1 MSRKKYKNCWKRKS
15 DSPARISPSH
25 QIAQNES
32 APNRPISGSEAPDP
46 PTASDLLLPRCP
58 DPTQGFETLA
68 SFQVERL
75 TGLVMENLAGL
86 CRERGVALNT
96 KYWRRITQEILAS
109 DSRESLII
117 PARAGSGK
125 STWLLA
131 FLRAFAHLC
140 REDPRLDRA
149 LVGITVVVQKV
160 ETLNQLVEQINN
172 EDSTT
177 MVALQGWNP
186 SGSQRGFC
194 ANPEV
199 IHYDQCRRYACPYS
213 EHCRLL
219 SFQQQAPCAPVVGLT
234 QERFVLL
241 REAGALDK
249 ILRRTF
255 LSDQVTLPRRFLIFD
270 EKITMAQTSTLNKPV
285 IDQAS
290 TEIERLIRQ
299 GDLSDSQ
306 ARSLQMQLSI
316 CIDMPFQRLRKEAE
330 QSQTQDHPVPSM
342 GWCTLEDDSQRREQ
356 YNTFRRWV
364 CSRRGIPRIAALN
377 QVFSVMDL
385 LYAGVSCP
393 FCRSDGFTILRAIPP
408 QLGWD
413 GCQTILFDATA
424 PVDEDYAGLT
434 NCRFLDDVPREKGGS
449 VTLTVYRSPSMGVS
463 KSALQGSSWKLT
475 AFTRL
480 AEQLV
485 REAKGPVFLC
495 SYQVHAEFL
504 AEQLS
509 QLLSP
514 EDFRR
519 LYLMPD
525 RDVPTL
531 PYFNGTNGAND
542 FHLATTVILLG
553 YPRLDPVSY
562 VTSACAAYGEEAV
575 RRQWEE
581 AEASSGRPVQPT
593 SLPLVQQYIA
603 HHLAARLE
611 QEIYRCAIRNPGNQ
625 KPVTIHLFC
634 PPEEVLAILESRL
647 PSPLCK
653 VEITQA
659 PPVFASVR
667 DARRQYKGGPTSRAR
682 FLSFLEDWDG
692 TFISSAELRETLEIS
707 QAVWKD
713 LLKDPH
719 ILDMF
724 RQQGIYVRGRGSSA
738 GLCRDDNLK
747 EDTLCA

>member
-434 NCRFLDDVPREKGGS
+434 NCRFLDDVPREEGGS

-667 DARRQYKGGPTSRAR
+667 DARRQYKGAPTSRAR
-682 FLSFLEDWDG
+682 FLAFLEDWG
-692 TFISSAELRETLEIS
+692 GSFISTTELRKTLEIS
-707 QAVWKD
+707 YAVWKD

-719 ILDMF
+719 ILDML
-724 RQQGIYVRGRGSSA
+724 RQQGIDVRGRGSSA
-738 GLCRDDNLK
+738 GLCRDDNLQ

>member
-1 MSRKKYKNCWKRKS
+1 MSRKKCKNRRKKQGA
-15 DSPARISPSH
+15 SPARISPSR

-32 APNRPISGSEAPDP
+32 APNRLIRGSEAPNP
-46 PTASDLLLPRCP
+46 PTASDLLKPRCP

-68 SFQVERL
+68 SFQVKRL
-75 TGLVMENLAGL
+75 TGLVMKNLAGL
-86 CRERGVALNT
+86 CRERDVVLNID
-96 KYWRRITQEILAS
+96 YWKQITREILAS
-109 DSRESLII
+109 DSRDSLVI

-125 STWLLA
+125 STWILA
-131 FLRAFAHLC
+131 FLRAYAHIC
-140 REDPRLDRA
+140 QKDPRLDRA

-160 ETLNQLVEQINN
+160 ETLNQLVEEISKKY
-172 EDSTT
+172 STA

-186 SGSQRGFC
+186 SGSKRGFC

-199 IHYDQCRRYACPYS
+199 NHYDQCRRYACPYS
-213 EHCRLL
+213 ERCRLL
-219 SFQQQAPCAPVVGLT
+219 SFQQQAPYAPVVGLT

-306 ARSLQMQLSI
+306 ARSLQMQISI

-330 QSQTQDHPVPSM
+330 QSQTQDHPAPSM
-342 GWCTLEDDSQRREQ
+342 GWCTLEDDPQRREQ

-364 CSRRGIPRIAALN
+364 CSRRGIPRIIALN

-385 LYAGVSCP
+385 LYEGICCP

-434 NCRFLDDVPREKGGS
+434 NCRFLDDVPREEGGS

-495 SYQVHAEFL
+495 SYQMHAEFL
-504 AEQLS
+504 AEQFSRRL
-509 QLLSP
+509 QP
-514 EDFRR
+514 EDFDK
-519 LYLMPD
+519 LYRMSG
-525 RDVPTL
+525 RNVPTL
-531 PYFNGTNGAND
+531 PYFNGTNGSND
-542 FHLATTVILLG
+542 FHQATTVILLG

-562 VTSACAAYGEEAV
+562 LTSACAAYGEEAV

-593 SLPLVQQYIA
+593 ALPLVQRYIA

-625 KPVTIHLFC
+625 KPVTIYLFC
-634 PPEEVLAILESRL
+634 PPAEVLAILESRL

-653 VEITQA
+653 VEIAQA

-692 TFISSAELRETLEIS
+692 AFISTTELRKTLEIS
-707 QAVWKD
+707 YAVWKD

-724 RQQGIYVRGRGSSA
+724 QKQGIYVRGRGSSA
-738 GLCRDDNLK
+738 GLCRDD
-747 EDTLCA
+747 DPPGDALCA

>member
-1 MSRKKYKNCWKRKS
+1 MSRKKCKNRRKKQGA
-15 DSPARISPSH
+15 SPARISPSR

-32 APNRPISGSEAPDP
+32 APNRPIAGSEAPNP
-46 PTASDLLLPRCP
+46 PTASDLLKPRCP
-58 DPTQGFETLA
+58 DSTQGFEALA

-75 TGLVMENLAGL
+75 TGLVMENLEDL
-86 CRERGVALNT
+86 CRERGVVLNID
-96 KYWRRITQEILAS
+96 YWKQITREILAS
-109 DSRESLII
+109 DSRDSLVI

-125 STWLLA
+125 STWILA
-131 FLRAFAHLC
+131 FLRAYAHIC
-140 REDPRLDRA
+140 QKDPRLDRA

-160 ETLNQLVEQINN
+160 ETLNQLVEEINKKY
-172 EDSTT
+172 STA

-186 SGSQRGFC
+186 SGSKRGFC

-219 SFQQQAPCAPVVGLT
+219 SFQQQAPYAPVVGLT

-299 GDLSDSQ
+299 GELSDSQ

-330 QSQTQDHPVPSM
+330 QSQTQDHPAPFM
-342 GWCTLEDDSQRREQ
+342 GWCTPEDDPQRREQ

-434 NCRFLDDVPREKGGS
+434 NCRFLDDVPREEGGS
-449 VTLTVYRSPSMGVS
+449 VTLTVYRNPSMGVS

-495 SYQVHAEFL
+495 SYQMHAEFL
-504 AEQLS
+504 AEQFSRRL
-509 QLLSP
+509 QP
-514 EDFRR
+514 EDFDK
-519 LYLMPD
+519 LYRMSG
-525 RDVPTL
+525 RNVPTL
-531 PYFNGTNGAND
+531 PYFNGTNGSND
-542 FHLATTVILLG
+542 FHQATTVILLG

-562 VTSACAAYGEEAV
+562 LTSACAAYGEEAV

-581 AEASSGRPVQPT
+581 AEASSCHPVQPT
-593 SLPLVQQYIA
+593 ALPLAQRYIA

-647 PSPLCK
+647 PSPSCR
-653 VEITQA
+653 VEITEVPA
-659 PPVFASVR
+659 SFAEVR
-667 DARRQYKGGPTSRAR
+667 DARRQYKGKPTSRAR
-682 FLSFLEDWDG
+682 FLAFLEDWDG
-692 TFISSAELRETLEIS
+692 AFISTAELRKTLEIS
-707 QAVWKD
+707 SAVWKD

-719 ILDMF
+719 IRDML

-738 GLCRDDNLK
+738 GLCRDNNLQ

>member
-199 IHYDQCRRYACPYS
+199 NHYDQCRRYACPYS
-213 EHCRLL
+213 ERCRLL
-219 SFQQQAPCAPVVGLT
+219 SFQQQAPYAPVVGLT

-290 TEIERLIRQ
+290 TEIEGLIRQ

-306 ARSLQMQLSI
+306 ARSLQMQLSL

-330 QSQTQDHPVPSM
+330 QS
-342 GWCTLEDDSQRREQ
+342 
-356 YNTFRRWV
+356 
-364 CSRRGIPRIAALN
+364 
-377 QVFSVMDL
+377 
-385 LYAGVSCP
+385 
-393 FCRSDGFTILRAIPP
+393 
-408 QLGWD
+408 
-413 GCQTILFDATA
+413 
-424 PVDEDYAGLT
+424 
-434 NCRFLDDVPREKGGS
+434 
-449 VTLTVYRSPSMGVS
+449 
-463 KSALQGSSWKLT
+463 
-475 AFTRL
+475 
-480 AEQLV
+480 
-485 REAKGPVFLC
+485 
-495 SYQVHAEFL
+495 
-504 AEQLS
+504 
-509 QLLSP
+509 
-514 EDFRR
+514 
-519 LYLMPD
+519 
-525 RDVPTL
+525 
-531 PYFNGTNGAND
+531 
-542 FHLATTVILLG
+542 
-553 YPRLDPVSY
+553 
-562 VTSACAAYGEEAV
+562 
-575 RRQWEE
+575 
-581 AEASSGRPVQPT
+581 
-593 SLPLVQQYIA
+593 
-603 HHLAARLE
+603 
-611 QEIYRCAIRNPGNQ
+611 
-625 KPVTIHLFC
+625 
-634 PPEEVLAILESRL
+634 
-647 PSPLCK
+647 
-653 VEITQA
+653 
-659 PPVFASVR
+659 
-667 DARRQYKGGPTSRAR
+667 
-682 FLSFLEDWDG
+682 
-692 TFISSAELRETLEIS
+692 
-707 QAVWKD
+707 
-713 LLKDPH
+713 
-719 ILDMF
+719 
-724 RQQGIYVRGRGSSA
+724 
-738 GLCRDDNLK
+738 
-747 EDTLCA
+747 

>member
-1 MSRKKYKNCWKRKS
+1 MSRKKCKNRWKKKS
-15 DSPARISPSH
+15 DSPARISPSY

-46 PTASDLLLPRCP
+46 PTASDLLKPRCP

-68 SFQVERL
+68 PGLVERL
-75 TGLVMENLAGL
+75 TGLVMENLAEV
-86 CRERGVALNT
+86 CQERGVVLNT
-96 KYWRRITQEILAS
+96 KYWKRITREILAS
-109 DSRESLII
+109 DSRKSLII

-125 STWLLA
+125 STWIQA
-131 FLRAFAHLC
+131 FLQAFAHIC
-140 REDPRLDRA
+140 QKDPRLDRA

-160 ETLNQLVEQINN
+160 ETLNQLVEEISKKY
-172 EDSTT
+172 STA

-186 SGSQRGFC
+186 SGSKRGFC

-219 SFQQQAPCAPVVGLT
+219 SFQQQAPYAPVVGLT

-270 EKITMAQTSTLNKPV
+270 EKITMAQISTLNKPV

-290 TEIERLIRQ
+290 TEIERLIRK
-299 GDLSDSQ
+299 GNLSDSQ

-330 QSQTQDHPVPSM
+330 QSQAQDHPAPSM
-342 GWCTLEDDSQRREQ
+342 GWCTLEDDPQRREQ

-364 CSRRGIPRIAALN
+364 CSRRGIPRIVALN
-377 QVFSVMDL
+377 QVFSVMDP
-385 LYAGVSCP
+385 LYEGVACP

-434 NCRFLDDVPREKGGS
+434 NCRFLDDVPREEGGS

-480 AEQLV
+480 AEHLV
-485 REAKGPVFLC
+485 QEAKGLVFLC
-495 SYQVHAEFL
+495 SYQMHAEFL
-504 AEQLS
+504 AEQFSRRL
-509 QLLSP
+509 QQ
-514 EDFRR
+514 EDFDK
-519 LYLMPD
+519 LYRMSG
-525 RDVPTL
+525 RNVPTL

-542 FHLATTVILLG
+542 FNQATTVILLG

-562 VTSACAAYGEEAV
+562 LTSACAAYGEEAV
-575 RRQWEE
+575 RREWEE
-581 AEASSGRPVQPT
+581 AEVSSGRPVQPT
-593 SLPLVQQYIA
+593 ALPLVQRYIA

-625 KPVTIHLFC
+625 EPVTIYLFC

-647 PSPLCK
+647 PSPLYK
-653 VEITQA
+653 VEIAQA

-682 FLSFLEDWDG
+682 FLAFLEDWDG
-692 TFISSAELRETLEIS
+692 TFISTAELRETLEIS

-724 RQQGIYVRGRGSSA
+724 QQQGIYVRGRGSSA
-738 GLCRDDNLK
+738 GLCRDNDLQ

>member
-1 MSRKKYKNCWKRKS
+1 MSRKKCKNRLKRHGT
-15 DSPARISPSH
+15 SPARISPSR

-32 APNRPISGSEAPDP
+32 APNRPIAGSEAPNP
-46 PTASDLLLPRCP
+46 PTASDLLQPRCP

-68 SFQVERL
+68 HSLVERL
-75 TGLVMENLAGL
+75 TGLVMENLAEV
-86 CRERGVALNT
+86 CQERGVVLNT
-96 KYWRRITQEILAS
+96 KYWKRITREILAS

-125 STWLLA
+125 STWIQA
-131 FLRAFAHLC
+131 FLQAFAHIC
-140 REDPRLDRA
+140 QKDPRLDRA

-160 ETLNQLVEQINN
+160 ETLNQLVEEISKKY
-172 EDSTT
+172 STA

-186 SGSQRGFC
+186 SGSKRGFC

-199 IHYDQCRRYACPYS
+199 NHYDQCRRYACPYS
-213 EHCRLL
+213 ERCRLL
-219 SFQQQAPCAPVVGLT
+219 SFQQQAPYAPVVGLT

-255 LSDQVTLPRRFLIFD
+255 SDQVTLPRRFLIFD

-290 TEIERLIRQ
+290 TEIEGLIRQ

-306 ARSLQMQLSI
+306 ARSLQMQLSL

-330 QSQTQDHPVPSM
+330 QSQTQDHPAPSM
-342 GWCTLEDDSQRREQ
+342 GWCTLEDDPQRREQ

-377 QVFSVMDL
+377 QIFSVMDP
-385 LYAGVSCP
+385 LYDGVSCP

-424 PVDEDYAGLT
+424 PVDEDYVGLT
-434 NCRFLDDVPREKGGS
+434 NCRFLDDVPRKEGGC
-449 VTLTVYRSPSMGVS
+449 VTLMVYRNPSMGVS

-475 AFTRL
+475 AFTQL
-480 AEQLV
+480 AKQLIH
-485 REAKGPVFLC
+485 EAKGLVFLC
-495 SYQVHAEFL
+495 SYQMHAEFL
-504 AEQLS
+504 AKQFS
-509 QLLSP
+509 QLLP
-514 EDFRR
+514 PKDFDK
-519 LYLMPD
+519 LYWMPD
-525 RDVPTL
+525 RVVSTL

-542 FHLATTVILLG
+542 FHQATTVILLG
-553 YPRLDPVSY
+553 YPRLDSVSY
-562 VTSACAAYGEEAV
+562 LTSACAAYGEEAV

-593 SLPLVQQYIA
+593 ALPLVQQYIA

-625 KPVTIHLFC
+625 EPVTIHLFC

-647 PSPLCK
+647 PSPSCR
-653 VEITQA
+653 VEITEVPA
-659 PPVFASVR
+659 SFAKVR
-667 DARRQYKGGPTSRAR
+667 DARRQYRGAPTSRAR
-682 FLSFLEDWDG
+682 FLAFLEEWDG
-692 TFISSAELRETLEIS
+692 AFISTAELRETLEIS
-707 QAVWKD
+707 PAVWKD
-713 LLKDPH
+713 LLKDPQ
-719 ILDMF
+719 IRDMF

-738 GLCRDDNLK
+738 GLCRDDDLQ

>member
-1 MSRKKYKNCWKRKS
+1 MSRKKCKNRWKKKS
-15 DSPARISPSH
+15 DSPARISPSY

-46 PTASDLLLPRCP
+46 PTASDLLKPRCP
-58 DPTQGFETLA
+58 DPTQGFEALA
-68 SFQVERL
+68 PGLVERL
-75 TGLVMENLAGL
+75 TGLVMENLAEV
-86 CRERGVALNT
+86 CQERGVVLNT
-96 KYWRRITQEILAS
+96 KYWKRITREILAS
-109 DSRESLII
+109 DSRKSLII

-125 STWLLA
+125 STWIQA
-131 FLRAFAHLC
+131 FLQAFAHIC
-140 REDPRLDRA
+140 QKDPRLDRA

-160 ETLNQLVEQINN
+160 ETLNQLVEEISKKY
-172 EDSTT
+172 STA

-186 SGSQRGFC
+186 SGSKRGFC

-219 SFQQQAPCAPVVGLT
+219 SFQQQAPYAPVVGLT

-270 EKITMAQTSTLNKPV
+270 EKITMAQISTLNKPV

-290 TEIERLIRQ
+290 TEIERLIRK
-299 GDLSDSQ
+299 GNLSDSQ

-330 QSQTQDHPVPSM
+330 QSQTQDHPAPSM
-342 GWCTLEDDSQRREQ
+342 GWCTLEDDPQRRAQ

-377 QVFSVMDL
+377 QVFSVMDP
-385 LYAGVSCP
+385 LYEGVACP

-434 NCRFLDDVPREKGGS
+434 NCRFLDDVPREEGGS

-475 AFTRL
+475 AFTHL
-480 AEQLV
+480 AAQMV
-485 REAKGPVFLC
+485 REAKGRVFLC

-514 EDFRR
+514 QNFRR
-519 LYLMPD
+519 LYLMPG
-525 RDVPTL
+525 RVVSTL

-542 FHLATTVILLG
+542 FHQATTVILLG

-562 VTSACAAYGEEAV
+562 LTSACAAYGEETV

-581 AEASSGRPVQPT
+581 AEASSGRPIQPT
-593 SLPLVQQYIA
+593 ALPLVQRYIA

-625 KPVTIHLFC
+625 KPVTIYLFC
-634 PPEEVLAILESRL
+634 PPAEVLAILESRL
-647 PSPLCK
+647 PSPSCR
-653 VEITQA
+653 VEITEVPA
-659 PPVFASVR
+659 IFAKER
-667 DARRQYKGGPTSRAR
+667 DARRQYKGKPTSRAR
-682 FLSFLEDWDG
+682 FLAFLEDWDG
-692 TFISSAELRETLEIS
+692 SFISTTELRKTLEIS
-707 QAVWKD
+707 YAVWKD

-738 GLCRDDNLK
+738 GLCRDNDLQ
-747 EDTLCA
+747 EDVLCA

>member
-1 MSRKKYKNCWKRKS
+1 MSRKKCKNRRKKQGT
-15 DSPARISPSH
+15 SPARISPSR
-25 QIAQNES
+25 QIAQDES
-32 APNRPISGSEAPDP
+32 APNRPIAGSEAPNP
-46 PTASDLLLPRCP
+46 PTASDLLKPRCP
-58 DPTQGFETLA
+58 DPTKGFETLA
-68 SFQVERL
+68 SFQVKRL
-75 TGLVMENLAGL
+75 TGLVMENLAEV
-86 CRERGVALNT
+86 CQERGVVLNT
-96 KYWRRITQEILAS
+96 KYWKRITREILAS
-109 DSRESLII
+109 DSRKSLII

-125 STWLLA
+125 STWIQA
-131 FLRAFAHLC
+131 FLQAFAHIC
-140 REDPRLDRA
+140 QKDPRLDRA

-160 ETLNQLVEQINN
+160 ETLNQLVEEINKKY
-172 EDSTT
+172 STA

-186 SGSQRGFC
+186 SGSKRGFC

-219 SFQQQAPCAPVVGLT
+219 SFQQQAPYAPVVGLT
-234 QERFVLL
+234 QERFLLL

-434 NCRFLDDVPREKGGS
+434 NCRFLDDVPREEGGS

-495 SYQVHAEFL
+495 SYQMHAEFL
-504 AEQLS
+504 AEQFSRRL
-509 QLLSP
+509 QP
-514 EDFRR
+514 EDFDK
-519 LYLMPD
+519 LYRMSG
-525 RDVPTL
+525 RNVPTL
-531 PYFNGTNGAND
+531 PYFNGTNGSND
-542 FHLATTVILLG
+542 FHQATTVILLG

-562 VTSACAAYGEEAV
+562 LTSACAAYGEETV

-581 AEASSGRPVQPT
+581 AEASSCHPVQPT
-593 SLPLVQQYIA
+593 SLPLVQRYIA

-625 KPVTIHLFC
+625 EPVTIHLFC

-647 PSPLCK
+647 PSPSCR
-653 VEITQA
+653 VEITEVPA
-659 PPVFASVR
+659 IFAKER
-667 DARRQYKGGPTSRAR
+667 DARRQYKGKPTSRAR
-682 FLSFLEDWDG
+682 FLAFLEDWDG
-692 TFISSAELRETLEIS
+692 AFISTTELRKTLEIS
-707 QAVWKD
+707 YAVWKD

-747 EDTLCA
+747 EDTWCA

>member
-125 STWLLA
+125 STWIQA
-131 FLRAFAHLC
+131 FLQAFAHIC
-140 REDPRLDRA
+140 QKDPRLDRA

-160 ETLNQLVEQINN
+160 ETLNQLVEEISKKY
-172 EDSTT
+172 STA

-186 SGSQRGFC
+186 SGSKRGFC

-213 EHCRLL
+213 EHCCLL
-219 SFQQQAPCAPVVGLT
+219 SFQQQAPYAPVVGLT

-255 LSDQVTLPRRFLIFD
+255 LSDQVTLPRRYLIFD
-270 EKITMAQTSTLNKPV
+270 EKITMAQISTLNKPV

-290 TEIERLIRQ
+290 TEIERLIRK
-299 GDLSDSQ
+299 GNLSDSQ

-330 QSQTQDHPVPSM
+330 QSQAQDHPAPSM
-342 GWCTLEDDSQRREQ
+342 GWCTLEDDPQRREQ

-364 CSRRGIPRIAALN
+364 CSRRGIPRIVALN
-377 QVFSVMDL
+377 QVFSVMDP
-385 LYAGVSCP
+385 LYEGVACP

-434 NCRFLDDVPREKGGS
+434 NCRFLDDVPREEGGS

-480 AEQLV
+480 AEHLV
-485 REAKGPVFLC
+485 QEAKGLVFLC
-495 SYQVHAEFL
+495 SYQMHAEFL
-504 AEQLS
+504 AEQFSRRL
-509 QLLSP
+509 QQ
-514 EDFRR
+514 EDFDK
-519 LYLMPD
+519 LYRMSG
-525 RDVPTL
+525 RNVPTL

-542 FHLATTVILLG
+542 FNQATTVILLG

-653 VEITQA
+653 VEIAQA

-667 DARRQYKGGPTSRAR
+667 DARRQYKGAPTSRAR
-682 FLSFLEDWDG
+682 FLAFLEDWG
-692 TFISSAELRETLEIS
+692 GSFISTTELRKTLEIS
-707 QAVWKD
+707 YAVWKD

-738 GLCRDDNLK
+738 GLCRDDNLQ

>member
-1 MSRKKYKNCWKRKS
+1 MSRKKCKNRRKKQGA
-15 DSPARISPSH
+15 SPARISPSR

-32 APNRPISGSEAPDP
+32 APNRPIAGSEAPNP
-46 PTASDLLLPRCP
+46 PTASDLLKPRCP
-58 DPTQGFETLA
+58 DSTQGFEALA

-75 TGLVMENLAGL
+75 TGLVMENLEDL
-86 CRERGVALNT
+86 CQERGVVLNT
-96 KYWRRITQEILAS
+96 KYWKRITREILAS
-109 DSRESLII
+109 DSRKSLII

-125 STWLLA
+125 STWIQA
-131 FLRAFAHLC
+131 FLQAFAHIC
-140 REDPRLDRA
+140 QKDPRLDRA

-160 ETLNQLVEQINN
+160 ETLNQLVEEINKKY
-172 EDSTT
+172 STA

-186 SGSQRGFC
+186 SGSKRGFC

-199 IHYDQCRRYACPYS
+199 NHYDQCRRYACPYS

-219 SFQQQAPCAPVVGLT
+219 SFQQQAPYAPVVGLT
-234 QERFVLL
+234 QERFLLL

-299 GDLSDSQ
+299 GELSDSQ

-385 LYAGVSCP
+385 LYEGICCP

-434 NCRFLDDVPREKGGS
+434 NCRFLDDVPREEGGS
-449 VTLTVYRSPSMGVS
+449 VTLTVYRNPSMGVS

-480 AEQLV
+480 AEHLV
-485 REAKGPVFLC
+485 QEAKGPVFLC
-495 SYQVHAEFL
+495 SYQMHAEFL

-519 LYLMPD
+519 LYLMPG

-562 VTSACAAYGEEAV
+562 LTSACAAYGEEAV

-581 AEASSGRPVQPT
+581 AEASSCHPVQPT
-593 SLPLVQQYIA
+593 ALPLAQRYIA

-647 PSPLCK
+647 PSPSCR
-653 VEITQA
+653 VEITEVPA
-659 PPVFASVR
+659 SFAKVR
-667 DARRQYKGGPTSRAR
+667 DARRQYRGAPTSRAR
-682 FLSFLEDWDG
+682 FLAFLEEWDG
-692 TFISSAELRETLEIS
+692 AFISTAELRETLEIS
-707 QAVWKD
+707 PAVWKD
-713 LLKDPH
+713 LLKDPQ
-719 ILDMF
+719 IRDMF

>member
-1 MSRKKYKNCWKRKS
+1 MSRKKCKNRWKKKS
-15 DSPARISPSH
+15 DSPARISPSY

-46 PTASDLLLPRCP
+46 PTASDLLKPRCP
-58 DPTQGFETLA
+58 DPTQGFEALA
-68 SFQVERL
+68 PGLVERL
-75 TGLVMENLAGL
+75 TGLVMENLAEV
-86 CRERGVALNT
+86 CQERGVVLNT
-96 KYWRRITQEILAS
+96 KYWKRITREILAS
-109 DSRESLII
+109 DSRKSLII

-125 STWLLA
+125 STWIQA
-131 FLRAFAHLC
+131 FLQAFAHIC
-140 REDPRLDRA
+140 QKDPRLDRA

-160 ETLNQLVEQINN
+160 ETLNQLVEEISKKY
-172 EDSTT
+172 STA

-186 SGSQRGFC
+186 SGSKRGFC

-219 SFQQQAPCAPVVGLT
+219 SFQQQAPYAPVVGLT

-434 NCRFLDDVPREKGGS
+434 NCRFLDDVPREEGGS

-495 SYQVHAEFL
+495 SYQVHSEFL

-514 EDFRR
+514 ENFRR
-519 LYLMPD
+519 LYRMSG
-525 RDVPTL
+525 RNVPTL
-531 PYFNGTNGAND
+531 PYFNGTNGSND
-542 FHLATTVILLG
+542 FHQATTVILLG

-562 VTSACAAYGEEAV
+562 LTSACAAYGEETV

-581 AEASSGRPVQPT
+581 AEASSGRPIQPT
-593 SLPLVQQYIA
+593 ALPLVQRYIA

-625 KPVTIHLFC
+625 KPVTIYLFC
-634 PPEEVLAILESRL
+634 PPAEVLAILESRL
-647 PSPLCK
+647 PSPSCR
-653 VEITQA
+653 VEITEVPA
-659 PPVFASVR
+659 SFAKVR
-667 DARRQYKGGPTSRAR
+667 DARRQYRGAPTSRAR
-682 FLSFLEDWDG
+682 FLAFLEEWDG
-692 TFISSAELRETLEIS
+692 AFISTAELRETLEIS
-707 QAVWKD
+707 PAVWKD
-713 LLKDPH
+713 LLKDPQ
-719 ILDMF
+719 IRDMF

-738 GLCRDDNLK
+738 GLCRDNDLQ

>member
-1 MSRKKYKNCWKRKS
+1 MSRKKCKNRLKRHGT
-15 DSPARISPSH
+15 SPARISPSR
-25 QIAQNES
+25 QIAQDEA
-32 APNRPISGSEAPDP
+32 APNRPISGAETSDP
-46 PTASDLLLPRCP
+46 PTASDLLKPRCP
-58 DPTQGFETLA
+58 DPTQGFEALA
-68 SFQVERL
+68 PGLVERL
-75 TGLVMENLAGL
+75 TGLVMENLEDL
-86 CRERGVALNT
+86 CRKRGVVLNT
-96 KYWRRITQEILAS
+96 KYWKRITREILAS

-125 STWLLA
+125 STWIQA
-131 FLRAFAHLC
+131 FLQAFAHIC
-140 REDPRLDRA
+140 QKDPRLDRA

-160 ETLNQLVEQINN
+160 ETLNQLVEEISKKY
-172 EDSTT
+172 STA

-186 SGSQRGFC
+186 SGSKRGFC

-199 IHYDQCRRYACPYS
+199 NHYDQCRRYACPYS
-213 EHCRLL
+213 ERCRLL
-219 SFQQQAPCAPVVGLT
+219 SFQQQAPYAPVVGLT
-234 QERFVLL
+234 QERFLLL
-241 REAGALDK
+241 RESGALDK

-255 LSDQVTLPRRFLIFD
+255 SDQVTLPRRYLIFD

-299 GDLSDSQ
+299 GELSDSQ
-306 ARSLQMQLSI
+306 ARSLQMQLSL

-330 QSQTQDHPVPSM
+330 QSQTQDHPAPSM
-342 GWCTLEDDSQRREQ
+342 GWCTLEDDPQRREQ

-385 LYAGVSCP
+385 LYEGICCP

-434 NCRFLDDVPREKGGS
+434 NCRFLDDVPREEGGS
-449 VTLTVYRSPSMGVS
+449 VTLTVYRNPSMGVS

-480 AEQLV
+480 AEHLV
-485 REAKGPVFLC
+485 QEAKGLVFLC
-495 SYQVHAEFL
+495 SYQMHAEFL
-504 AEQLS
+504 AEQFSRRL
-509 QLLSP
+509 QQ
-514 EDFRR
+514 EDFDK
-519 LYLMPD
+519 LYRMSG
-525 RDVPTL
+525 RNVPTL

-542 FHLATTVILLG
+542 FNQATTVILLG
-553 YPRLDPVSY
+553 YPRLDSVSY
-562 VTSACAAYGEEAV
+562 LTSACAAYGEEAV

-593 SLPLVQQYIA
+593 ALPLVQQYIA

-647 PSPLCK
+647 PSPSCR
-653 VEITQA
+653 VEITKVPA
-659 PPVFASVR
+659 SFAKVR
-667 DARRQYKGGPTSRAR
+667 DARRQYRGGPTSRAR
-682 FLSFLEDWDG
+682 FLAFLEEWDG
-692 TFISSAELRETLEIS
+692 AFISTAELRETLEIS
-707 QAVWKD
+707 PAVWKD
-713 LLKDPH
+713 LLKDPQ
-719 ILDMF
+719 IRDMF

-738 GLCRDDNLK
+738 GLCRDNDLQ

>member
-1 MSRKKYKNCWKRKS
+1 MSRKKCKNRRKKQGT
-15 DSPARISPSH
+15 SPARISPSR

-32 APNRPISGSEAPDP
+32 APNRPIAGSEAPNP
-46 PTASDLLLPRCP
+46 PTASDLLKPRCP
-58 DPTQGFETLA
+58 DPTQGFEALA

-109 DSRESLII
+109 DSRESLVI

-149 LVGITVVVQKV
+149 LVGIAVVIQKV

-194 ANPEV
+194 ANSEV

-219 SFQQQAPCAPVVGLT
+219 SFQQQAPYAPVVGLT

-290 TEIERLIRQ
+290 TEIEGLIRK
-299 GDLSDSQ
+299 GNLSDSQ

-330 QSQTQDHPVPSM
+330 QSQTQDHPAPFM
-342 GWCTLEDDSQRREQ
+342 GWCTPEDDPQRREQ

-434 NCRFLDDVPREKGGS
+434 NCRFLDDVPREEGGC

-504 AEQLS
+504 ADQLS

-514 EDFRR
+514 EDFDK
-519 LYLMPD
+519 LYQMPG
-525 RDVPTL
+525 RVVSTL
-531 PYFNGTNGAND
+531 PYFNGTNGSND
-542 FHLATTVILLG
+542 FHQATTVILLG

-562 VTSACAAYGEEAV
+562 LTSACAAYGEEAV

-593 SLPLVQQYIA
+593 SLPLVQRYIA

-653 VEITQA
+653 VEISQA

-667 DARRQYKGGPTSRAR
+667 DARRQYKGKPTSRAR
-682 FLSFLEDWDG
+682 FLAFLEDWDG
-692 TFISSAELRETLEIS
+692 AFISTTELRKTLEIS
-707 QAVWKD
+707 YAVWKD

-724 RQQGIYVRGRGSSA
+724 QQQGIYVRGRGSSA
-738 GLCRDDNLK
+738 GLCRDDNLQ
-747 EDTLCA
+747 EDVLCA

>member
-1 MSRKKYKNCWKRKS
+1 MSRKKYKNRRKKQGA
-15 DSPARISPSH
+15 SPARISPSR

-46 PTASDLLLPRCP
+46 PTASDLLKPRCP
-58 DPTQGFETLA
+58 DPTQGFEALA
-68 SFQVERL
+68 PGLVERL
-75 TGLVMENLAGL
+75 TGLVMENLAEV
-86 CRERGVALNT
+86 CQERGVVLNT
-96 KYWRRITQEILAS
+96 KYWKRITREILAS
-109 DSRESLII
+109 DSRKSLII

-125 STWLLA
+125 STWIQA
-131 FLRAFAHLC
+131 FLQAFAHIC
-140 REDPRLDRA
+140 QKDPRLDRA

-160 ETLNQLVEQINN
+160 ETLNQLVEEISKKY
-172 EDSTT
+172 STA

-186 SGSQRGFC
+186 SGSKRGFC

-199 IHYDQCRRYACPYS
+199 NHYDQCRRYACPYS
-213 EHCRLL
+213 ERCRLL
-219 SFQQQAPCAPVVGLT
+219 SFQQQAPYAPVVGLT
-234 QERFVLL
+234 QERFQRL

-255 LSDQVTLPRRFLIFD
+255 SDQVTLPRRFLIFD

-306 ARSLQMQLSI
+306 ARSLQMQLSL

-330 QSQTQDHPVPSM
+330 QSQTQDHPSPSM
-342 GWCTLEDDSQRREQ
+342 GWCTLEDDPQRREQ

-377 QVFSVMDL
+377 QIFSVMDP
-385 LYAGVSCP
+385 LYDGVSCP

-434 NCRFLDDVPREKGGS
+434 NCRFLDDVPRKEGGS
-449 VTLTVYRSPSMGVS
+449 VTLMVYRNPSMGVS

-485 REAKGPVFLC
+485 REAKEPVFLC

-504 AEQLS
+504 AGQLS
-509 QLLSP
+509 HLLPP
-514 EDFRR
+514 EDFDK
-519 LYLMPD
+519 LYRMLG
-525 RDVPTL
+525 RNVPTL
-531 PYFNGTNGAND
+531 PYFNGTNGSND
-542 FHLATTVILLG
+542 FHQATTVILLG

-562 VTSACAAYGEEAV
+562 VTSACAAYGEDAV

-593 SLPLVQQYIA
+593 ALPLVQRYIA

-611 QEIYRCAIRNPGNQ
+611 QEIYRCAIRNPGNK

-634 PPEEVLAILESRL
+634 PPAEVLAILESRL
-647 PSPLCK
+647 PSPSCR
-653 VEITQA
+653 VEITEVPA
-659 PPVFASVR
+659 IFAKER

-692 TFISSAELRETLEIS
+692 TFISTAELRETLEIS

>member
-1 MSRKKYKNCWKRKS
+1 MSRKKCKNRRKKQGA
-15 DSPARISPSH
+15 SPARISPSR

-32 APNRPISGSEAPDP
+32 TPNRPIAGSEAPNP
-46 PTASDLLLPRCP
+46 PTASDLLKPRCP
-58 DPTQGFETLA
+58 DSTQGFEALT

-75 TGLVMENLAGL
+75 TGLVMENLEDL
-86 CRERGVALNT
+86 CRERSVVLNT
-96 KYWRRITQEILAS
+96 KYWRKITQEILAS

-125 STWLLA
+125 STWILA
-131 FLRAFAHLC
+131 FLRAFARLC
-140 REDPRLDRA
+140 QKDPRLDRA

-160 ETLNQLVEQINN
+160 EPLNQLVEEINKKY
-172 EDSTT
+172 STA

-186 SGSQRGFC
+186 SGSKRGFC

-219 SFQQQAPCAPVVGLT
+219 SFQQQAPYVPVVGLT
-234 QERFVLL
+234 QERFLLL

-330 QSQTQDHPVPSM
+330 QSQTQDHPAPFM
-342 GWCTLEDDSQRREQ
+342 GWCTLEDDPQRREQ

-385 LYAGVSCP
+385 LYEGVSCP

-434 NCRFLDDVPREKGGS
+434 NCRFLDDVPREEGGS

-495 SYQVHAEFL
+495 SYQIHAEFL
-504 AEQLS
+504 AEQFSRRL
-509 QLLSP
+509 QP
-514 EDFRR
+514 EDFDK
-519 LYLMPD
+519 LYRMSG
-525 RDVPTL
+525 RNVPTL
-531 PYFNGTNGAND
+531 PYFNGTNGSND
-542 FHLATTVILLG
+542 FHQATTVILLG

-562 VTSACAAYGEEAV
+562 LTSACAAYGEETV

-581 AEASSGRPVQPT
+581 AEASSGRPIQPT
-593 SLPLVQQYIA
+593 ALPLVQRYIA

-611 QEIYRCAIRNPGNQ
+611 QEIYRCAIRNPGNK
-625 KPVTIHLFC
+625 KPVTIYLFC

-647 PSPLCK
+647 PSPSCR
-653 VEITQA
+653 VEITEVPA
-659 PPVFASVR
+659 IFAEER
-667 DARRQYKGGPTSRAR
+667 DARRQYKGKPTSRAR
-682 FLSFLEDWDG
+682 FLAFLEDWDG
-692 TFISSAELRETLEIS
+692 AFISTAELRETLEIS
-707 QAVWKD
+707 SAVWKD

-719 ILDMF
+719 IQDMF
-724 RQQGIYVRGRGSSA
+724 RQRGIDVRGRGSSA
-738 GLCRDDNLK
+738 GLCRDNNLQ

>member
-86 CRERGVALNT
+86 CRERGVALNID
-96 KYWRRITQEILAS
+96 YWKQITREILAS

-434 NCRFLDDVPREKGGS
+434 NCRFLDDVPREEGGS

-667 DARRQYKGGPTSRAR
+667 DARRQYKGAPTSRAR
-682 FLSFLEDWDG
+682 FLAFLEDWG
-692 TFISSAELRETLEIS
+692 GSFISTTELRKTLEIS
-707 QAVWKD
+707 SAVWKD

-719 ILDMF
+719 IRDML
-724 RQQGIYVRGRGSSA
+724 RQQGIDVRGRGSSA
-738 GLCRDDNLK
+738 GLCRDDNLQ

>member
-1 MSRKKYKNCWKRKS
+1 MSRKKCKNRLKRHGT
-15 DSPARISPSH
+15 SPARISPSR

-32 APNRPISGSEAPDP
+32 APNRPIAGSEAPNP
-46 PTASDLLLPRCP
+46 PTASDLLKPRCP
-58 DPTQGFETLA
+58 DPTQGFEALA
-68 SFQVERL
+68 PGLVERL
-75 TGLVMENLAGL
+75 TGLVMENLAEV
-86 CRERGVALNT
+86 CQERGVVLNT
-96 KYWRRITQEILAS
+96 KYWKRITREILAS
-109 DSRESLII
+109 DSRKSLII

-125 STWLLA
+125 STWIQA
-131 FLRAFAHLC
+131 FLQAFAHIC
-140 REDPRLDRA
+140 QKDPRLDRA

-160 ETLNQLVEQINN
+160 ETLNQLVEEINKKY
-172 EDSTT
+172 STA

-186 SGSQRGFC
+186 SGSKRGFC

-219 SFQQQAPCAPVVGLT
+219 SFQQQAPY
-234 QERFVLL
+234 
-241 REAGALDK
+241 
-249 ILRRTF
+249 
-255 LSDQVTLPRRFLIFD
+255 LIFD

-299 GDLSDSQ
+299 GELSDSQ

-342 GWCTLEDDSQRREQ
+342 GWCTLEDDSQRRAQ

-385 LYAGVSCP
+385 LYEGICCP

-424 PVDEDYAGLT
+424 PVDEDYARLT
-434 NCRFLDDVPREKGGS
+434 NCRFLDDVPREEGGS
-449 VTLTVYRSPSMGVS
+449 VTLTVYRNPSMGVS

-480 AEQLV
+480 AEHLV
-485 REAKGPVFLC
+485 QEAKGLVFLC
-495 SYQVHAEFL
+495 SYQMHAEFL
-504 AEQLS
+504 AEQFSRRL
-509 QLLSP
+509 QP
-514 EDFRR
+514 EDFDK
-519 LYLMPD
+519 LYRMSG
-525 RDVPTL
+525 RNVPTL
-531 PYFNGTNGAND
+531 PYFNGTNGSND
-542 FHLATTVILLG
+542 FHQATTVILLG

-562 VTSACAAYGEEAV
+562 LTSACAAYGEEAV

-581 AEASSGRPVQPT
+581 AEASSCRPVQPT
-593 SLPLVQQYIA
+593 ALPLVQRYIA

-625 KPVTIHLFC
+625 EPVAIHLFC

-647 PSPLCK
+647 PSPLYK
-653 VEITQA
+653 VEIAQA

-682 FLSFLEDWDG
+682 FLAFLEDWG
-692 TFISSAELRETLEIS
+692 GSFISTTELRKTLEIS
-707 QAVWKD
+707 YAVWKD

-719 ILDMF
+719 IQDMF

-738 GLCRDDNLK
+738 GLCRDNDLQ
-747 EDTLCA
+747 EDVLCA

>member
-434 NCRFLDDVPREKGGS
+434 NCRFLDDVPREEGGS

-480 AEQLV
+480 AEHLV
-485 REAKGPVFLC
+485 QEAKGLVFLC
-495 SYQVHAEFL
+495 SYQMHAEFL
-504 AEQLS
+504 AEQFSRRL
-509 QLLSP
+509 QQ
-514 EDFRR
+514 EDFDK
-519 LYLMPD
+519 LYRMSG
-525 RDVPTL
+525 RNVPTL

-542 FHLATTVILLG
+542 FNQATTVILLG

-562 VTSACAAYGEEAV
+562 LTSACAAYGEEAV

-625 KPVTIHLFC
+625 KPVTIYLFC

-647 PSPLCK
+647 PSPSCR
-653 VEITQA
+653 VEITEVPA
-659 PPVFASVR
+659 TFAKER
-667 DARRQYKGGPTSRAR
+667 DAHRQYKGKPTSRAR
-682 FLSFLEDWDG
+682 FLAFLEDWDG
-692 TFISSAELRETLEIS
+692 AFISTAELRKTLEIS
-707 QAVWKD
+707 SAVWKD

-719 ILDMF
+719 IQDMF

-747 EDTLCA
+747 EDTWCA

>member
-1 MSRKKYKNCWKRKS
+1 
-15 DSPARISPSH
+15 
-25 QIAQNES
+25 
-32 APNRPISGSEAPDP
+32 
-46 PTASDLLLPRCP
+46 
-58 DPTQGFETLA
+58 
-68 SFQVERL
+68 
-75 TGLVMENLAGL
+75 
-86 CRERGVALNT
+86 
-96 KYWRRITQEILAS
+96 
-109 DSRESLII
+109 
-117 PARAGSGK
+117 
-125 STWLLA
+125 
-131 FLRAFAHLC
+131 
-140 REDPRLDRA
+140 
-149 LVGITVVVQKV
+149 
-160 ETLNQLVEQINN
+160 
-172 EDSTT
+172 
-177 MVALQGWNP
+177 
-186 SGSQRGFC
+186 
-194 ANPEV
+194 
-199 IHYDQCRRYACPYS
+199 
-213 EHCRLL
+213 
-219 SFQQQAPCAPVVGLT
+219 
-234 QERFVLL
+234 
-241 REAGALDK
+241 
-249 ILRRTF
+249 
-255 LSDQVTLPRRFLIFD
+255 
-270 EKITMAQTSTLNKPV
+270 MAQTSTLNKPV

-299 GDLSDSQ
+299 GELSDSQ

-330 QSQTQDHPVPSM
+330 QSQAQDHPAPSM
-342 GWCTLEDDSQRREQ
+342 GWCTLEDDPQRREQ

-385 LYAGVSCP
+385 LYEGICCP

-424 PVDEDYAGLT
+424 PVDEDYAELT
-434 NCRFLDDVPREKGGS
+434 NCRFLDDVPREEGGS

-495 SYQVHAEFL
+495 SYQIHAEFL
-504 AEQLS
+504 AEQFSRRL
-509 QLLSP
+509 QP
-514 EDFRR
+514 EDFDK
-519 LYLMPD
+519 LYRMSG
-525 RDVPTL
+525 RNVPTL

-542 FHLATTVILLG
+542 LNQATTVILLG

-653 VEITQA
+653 VEIAQA

-667 DARRQYKGGPTSRAR
+667 DARRQYKGAPTSRAR
-682 FLSFLEDWDG
+682 FLAFLEDWG
-692 TFISSAELRETLEIS
+692 GSFISTTELRKTLEIS
-707 QAVWKD
+707 YAVWKD

-738 GLCRDDNLK
+738 GLCRDNDLQ
-747 EDTLCA
+747 EDVLCA

>member
-1 MSRKKYKNCWKRKS
+1 MSRKKCKNRLKRHGA
-15 DSPARISPSH
+15 SPARISPSR
-25 QIAQNES
+25 QIVQIET
-32 APNRPISGSEAPDP
+32 APNRPISGAEAPNP
-46 PTASDLLLPRCP
+46 PTASDLLKPRCP
-58 DPTQGFETLA
+58 DSTQGFEALT

-75 TGLVMENLAGL
+75 TGLVMENLEDL
-86 CRERGVALNT
+86 CRERSVVLNT
-96 KYWRRITQEILAS
+96 KYWRKITQEILAS

-125 STWLLA
+125 STWILA
-131 FLRAFAHLC
+131 FLRAFARLC
-140 REDPRLDRA
+140 QKDPRLDRA

-160 ETLNQLVEQINN
+160 EPLNQLVEEINKKY
-172 EDSTT
+172 STA

-186 SGSQRGFC
+186 SGSKRGFC

-219 SFQQQAPCAPVVGLT
+219 SFQQQAPYAPVVGLT
-234 QERFVLL
+234 QERFLLL

-330 QSQTQDHPVPSM
+330 QSQTQDHPAPFM
-342 GWCTLEDDSQRREQ
+342 GWCTLEDDPQRREQ

-385 LYAGVSCP
+385 LYEGVSCP

-434 NCRFLDDVPREKGGS
+434 NCRFLDDVPREEGGS

-495 SYQVHAEFL
+495 SYQIHAEFL
-504 AEQLS
+504 AEQFSRRL
-509 QLLSP
+509 QP
-514 EDFRR
+514 EDFDK
-519 LYLMPD
+519 LYRMSG
-525 RDVPTL
+525 RNVPTL
-531 PYFNGTNGAND
+531 PYFNGTNGSND
-542 FHLATTVILLG
+542 FHQATTVILLG

-562 VTSACAAYGEEAV
+562 LTSACAAYGEETV

-581 AEASSGRPVQPT
+581 AEASSGRPIQPT
-593 SLPLVQQYIA
+593 ALPLVQRYIA

-611 QEIYRCAIRNPGNQ
+611 QEIYRCAIRNPGNK
-625 KPVTIHLFC
+625 KPVTIYLFC

-647 PSPLCK
+647 PSPSCR
-653 VEITQA
+653 VEITEVPA
-659 PPVFASVR
+659 IFAEER
-667 DARRQYKGGPTSRAR
+667 DARRQYKGKPTSRAR
-682 FLSFLEDWDG
+682 FLAFLEDWDG
-692 TFISSAELRETLEIS
+692 AFISTAELRKTLEIS
-707 QAVWKD
+707 YAVWKD

-738 GLCRDDNLK
+738 GLCRDNDLQ
-747 EDTLCA
+747 EDVLCA

>member
-1 MSRKKYKNCWKRKS
+1 MSRKKCKNRRKKQGT
-15 DSPARISPSH
+15 SPARISPSR

-32 APNRPISGSEAPDP
+32 APNRPIAGSEAPNP
-46 PTASDLLLPRCP
+46 PTASDLLKPRCP
-58 DPTQGFETLA
+58 DPTQGFEALA
-68 SFQVERL
+68 PGLVERL
-75 TGLVMENLAGL
+75 TGLVMENLAEV
-86 CRERGVALNT
+86 CQERGVVLNT
-96 KYWRRITQEILAS
+96 KYWKRITREILAS
-109 DSRESLII
+109 DSRKSLII

-125 STWLLA
+125 STWIQA
-131 FLRAFAHLC
+131 FLQAFAHIC
-140 REDPRLDRA
+140 QKDPRLDRA

-160 ETLNQLVEQINN
+160 ETLNQLVEEINKKY
-172 EDSTT
+172 STA

-186 SGSQRGFC
+186 SGSKRGFC

-199 IHYDQCRRYACPYS
+199 NHYDQCRRYACPYS
-213 EHCRLL
+213 ERCRLL
-219 SFQQQAPCAPVVGLT
+219 SFQQQAPYAPVVGLT

-290 TEIERLIRQ
+290 TEIEGLIRQ

-306 ARSLQMQLSI
+306 ARSLQMQLSL

-330 QSQTQDHPVPSM
+330 QSQTQDHPAPSM
-342 GWCTLEDDSQRREQ
+342 GWCTLEDDPQRREQ

-385 LYAGVSCP
+385 LYEGICCP

-434 NCRFLDDVPREKGGS
+434 NCRFLDDVPQEEGGS
-449 VTLTVYRSPSMGVS
+449 VTLMVYRNPSMGVS

-475 AFTRL
+475 AFTQL
-480 AEQLV
+480 AKQLIH
-485 REAKGPVFLC
+485 EAKGLVFLC
-495 SYQVHAEFL
+495 SYQMHAEFL
-504 AEQLS
+504 AKQFS
-509 QLLSP
+509 QLLP
-514 EDFRR
+514 PKDFDK
-519 LYLMPD
+519 LYWMPD
-525 RDVPTL
+525 RVVSTL

-542 FHLATTVILLG
+542 FHQATTVILLG
-553 YPRLDPVSY
+553 YPRLDSVSY
-562 VTSACAAYGEEAV
+562 LTSACAAYGEEAV

-593 SLPLVQQYIA
+593 ALPLVQRYIA

-611 QEIYRCAIRNPGNQ
+611 QEIYRCAIRNPGNK
-625 KPVTIHLFC
+625 KPVTIYLFC

-647 PSPLCK
+647 PSPSCR
-653 VEITQA
+653 VEITKVPA
-659 PPVFASVR
+659 SFAKVR
-667 DARRQYKGGPTSRAR
+667 DARRQYRGAPTSRAR
-682 FLSFLEDWDG
+682 FLAFLEEWDG
-692 TFISSAELRETLEIS
+692 AFISTAELRETLEIS
-707 QAVWKD
+707 PAVWKD
-713 LLKDPH
+713 LLKDPQ
-719 ILDMF
+719 IRDMF

-738 GLCRDDNLK
+738 GLCRDNDLQ
-747 EDTLCA
+747 EDVLCA